1 MEPTFVTQLIYL
13 VVSVVLTVWVA
24 RTLFHHG
31 QAFLA
36 DVFRGNPVLAGAV
49 NSLLVVGFYLL
60 NLGFVCVYLAQGI
73 EAHRATESVTALA
86 SKIGVVLLVLG
97 GMHFLN
103 LIILHA
109 MRRHALEESA
119 QPPVAPDTPPAAAA
133 SRPVPSAP

>member
-1 MEPTFVTQLIYL
+1 MDPTFVTQLIYL

-36 DVFRGNPVLAGAV
+36 DVFRGNPVLASAV

-73 EAHRATESVTALA
+73 EARKATESVTALA
-86 SKIGVVLLVLG
+86 SKVGVVLLVLG

-103 LIILHA
+103 LIVLHA
-109 MRRHALEESA
+109 MRRHALEEDA
-119 QPPVAPDTPPAAAA
+119 PPPLAPDAPAAAHPA
-133 SRPVPSAP
+133 HPAGSAP